1 MTMHIASWKL
11 SVQLR
16 HQATTPSTDPTEQRV
31 HRMRMS
37 EQIAR
42 TRDEAQTRWM
52 LLGGP
57 QSL

>member
-1 MTMHIASWKL
+1 MQIASWKL

>member
-1 MTMHIASWKL
+1 MTMNIANWKL

-16 HQATTPSTDPTEQRV
+16 HQATNPTTDPTEQRV
-31 HRMRMS
+31 QRVRIN

-42 TRDEAQTRWM
+42 SREQAQNQWL

-57 QSL
+57 QTF

>member
-1 MTMHIASWKL
+1 MTMHIANWKL

-16 HQATTPSTDPTEQRV
+16 HQATTPPTDPTEQRV
-31 HRMRMS
+31 QRVRMG

-42 TRDEAQTRWM
+42 TREQAQAQWILM
-52 LLGGP
+52 GGP

>member
-1 MTMHIASWKL
+1 MHIASWKL

-16 HQATTPSTDPTEQRV
+16 HQTMTPATDPTEQRV
-31 HRMRMS
+31 HRLRMS

-52 LLGGP
+52 LMGGP
-57 QSL
+57 QTL